1 MDNLFLARN
10 ISKEEVAISNFLD
23 AYDKNF
29 ASSPMKSPNELFS
42 FLLEQ
47 LSATCDVVS
56 QEMATSE
63 SEGLVSTNQFFE
75 SIVRQLQGLEPR
87 TFALTLSFDNFR
99 TFIDAFQSL
108 KSIAENYPNG
118 SYICNRI
125 DCFTNLLVA
134 EATNDSNS
142 EPEENRW
149 SIGKIIFALTCLI
162 IMILTTIVDFD
173 NGSDSDTWSSDD
185 YNFAYSD
192 AYKRFVGTYE
202 VDLTILQSGNLTTI
216 VINPDGTCYF
226 KQGDSYENYD
236 WWPADH
242 NGGIQ
247 FSTGGIVSPDE
258 GGYFMNKQQTM
269 MYWGF
274 NNYMNQE
281 NGYKVRNIR

>member
-29 ASSPMKSPNELFS
+29 DSSPMKSPNEMFS

-47 LSATCDVVS
+47 LSATCDMVS

-118 SYICNRI
+118 SYICKRI
-125 DCFTNLLVA
+125 DYFTNLLVT
-134 EATNDSNS
+134 EAVNDSNITS
-142 EPEENRW
+142 KKRR
-149 SIGKIIFALTCLI
+149 
-162 IMILTTIVDFD
+162 LTTIEAIIFLIASISGILFVTLDYYSEILGTIMLISGFIGVSLPIIARFL
-173 NGSDSDTWSSDD
+173 GS
-185 YNFAYSD
+185 
-192 AYKRFVGTYE
+192 
-202 VDLTILQSGNLTTI
+202 
-216 VINPDGTCYF
+216 
-226 KQGDSYENYD
+226 KQ
-236 WWPADH
+236 
-242 NGGIQ
+242 
-247 FSTGGIVSPDE
+247 
-258 GGYFMNKQQTM
+258 
-269 MYWGF
+269 
-274 NNYMNQE
+274 
-281 NGYKVRNIR
+281 